1 MNRRNDSPTVI
12 DLQLIQ
18 ATVQL
23 GAGTALEVNCET
35 GIPMV
40 TINRALLVLSSRNA
54 IRFDD
59 ESKRYVARRSDNP
72 PRWIRPRNVVRC
84 GT

>member
-1 MNRRNDSPTVI
+1 MTRRNDSPTVV
-12 DLQLIQ
+12 DLQIIQ

-40 TINRALLVLSSRNA
+40 TIHRALLVLSSRNA
-54 IRFDD
+54 IRFDS
-59 ESKRYVARRSDNP
+59 ETRRYTARRSDPP
-72 PRWIRPRNVVRC
+72 PRWIRARNVVRC
-84 GT
+84 GA